1 MRSMRCECDLSA
13 SITEVWNFFRLA
25 FCSPSLSRVFS
36 ADSLNEFATCA
47 STMLCCCTCFCTSSN
62 LSPPISASTSRG
74 ASTIA
79 SSSSSLSELS
89 EPPRES
95 LASSSLRRS
104 CCRMTSHLALTRLF
118 SSSQRSIR
126 PMPSS
131 PSLCVDLRDHVSCSM
146 NSSITLRASRGWCS
160 STTSIRSC
168 LDRTIKLTILSYGL
182 VHSTPRQ
189 YPSATPG
196 LMSAPGGMRHP
207 APGWSLS

>member
-13 SITEVWNFFRLA
+13 SITEVWNFFRSA
-25 FCSPSLSRVFS
+25 FCSPSLFRVFS
-36 ADSLNEFATCA
+36 VDSLNEFATCA

-62 LSPPISASTSRG
+62 LSPPISASISFG

-79 SSSSSLSELS
+79 SSSSCELS

-104 CCRMTSHLALTRLF
+104 CCRMTSHLAFTRLF
-118 SSSQRSIR
+118 SSSHRSIL

-146 NSSITLRASRGWCS
+146 NSSITLRTRRGWCS
-160 STTSIRSC
+160 SMTSIRSC
-168 LDRTIKLTILSYGL
+168 LDRTIKSTILSYGL
-182 VHSTPRQ
+182 VHSTPRL

-207 APGWSLS
+207 APGSSLS